1 MDFTNTSPYGPES
14 RTFAAESVTGLSAAP
29 TVTPDSS
36 RTPLTCPPRPYDSVK
51 RFLDLFAASLLMVP
65 ALPVIV
71 LGWALVRC
79 TSAGPGIYTQI
90 RVGLGGRQFR
100 IYKLRSMTHNCE
112 ATTGGAKWSTA
123 GDSRVTPV
131 GRVFRKL
138 HIDELPQL
146 FNVLLGDMSLVGPRP
161 ERPEFVK
168 PLSVSIPEYPLRLAV
183 RPGVTGLAQ
192 IQLPPDTDLKSVRRK
207 VTVDRSYI
215 ENRGLWLDVRLVL
228 GTALYLIGFSYA
240 LVRRILA
247 LPNPLALSGGSIV
260 ATNHSSYT
268 VPLESTSALDKL
280 HPSLAGST
288 MQS

>member
-1 MDFTNTSPYGPES
+1 MDFTNTTPDGSEN
-14 RTFAAESVTGLSAAP
+14 RTFASESVAGISAAP
-29 TVTPDSS
+29 TVTADSL
-36 RTPLTCPPRPYDSVK
+36 RCPPRPYDSVK
-51 RFLDLFAASLLMVP
+51 RFLDLFAASLLLIP

-79 TSAGPGIYTQI
+79 TSAGPGVYTQI
-90 RVGLGGRQFR
+90 RVGLGGRHFR
-100 IYKLRSMTHNCE
+100 IYKLRSMTYNCE

-207 VTVDRSYI
+207 VIVDRSYI
-215 ENRGLWLDVRLVL
+215 DNRGFWLDVRLIL
-228 GTALYLIGFSYA
+228 GTALYLIGCSYA

-247 LPNPLALSGGSIV
+247 LPNPLVPSGGPIV

-268 VPLESTSALDKL
+268 VPLESTAALDKL
-280 HPSLAGST
+280 RPSLAGST